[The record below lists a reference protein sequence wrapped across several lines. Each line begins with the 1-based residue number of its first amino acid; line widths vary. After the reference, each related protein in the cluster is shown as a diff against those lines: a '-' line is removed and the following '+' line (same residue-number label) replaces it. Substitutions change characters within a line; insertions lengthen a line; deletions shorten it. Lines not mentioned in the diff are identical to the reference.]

1 MIADLPGRIRRR
13 ILPFLLLLYGAA
25 YLDRINVGFA
35 ALEMKK
41 DLGLSDAVYGLGAGL
56 FFVGYFLFE
65 VPSNL
70 ILERVGARRWIARI
84 MISWGLLSSS
94 MMFARTPPHFYML
107 RFLLGVAEAGFFP
120 GIILYLTYWF
130 PGRDRA
136 RAMAQFLTAAMLA
149 WIVGG
154 PVSGA
159 LLGLGGIGGLAGWQW
174 LFLLEGIPSMI
185 LGGVV
190 LLVLDDGPA
199 TARWLNADERR
210 WILDDLARERL
221 KEETRVRRKTSG
233 VLFQGRTLLLCL
245 IYFLLT
251 VSSYGLSLWLPQVL
265 SAASTSSPVGVGFL
279 SVIPYSLTAAGMLVI
294 ASRSDRKGERRLH
307 VAVPLFAAAAGLA
320 MAAGLQLPAG
330 ILAARSVALVG
341 NFGCLG
347 PFWALSTRTL
357 GPRSAAAGIAMI
369 NSLGNLGGFVG
380 PYLVGLLKTGGG
392 FSSGFLLLAGSLTAA
407 GALTLMFVREDVPA
421 PAEENAAEEPVGDQ
435 IPYLPRR

>member
-1 MIADLPGRIRRR
+1 MRAELSGRIRRR
-13 ILPFLLLLYGAA
+13 ILPFLLLLYVAA

-56 FFVGYFLFE
+56 FFIGYFLFE

-84 MISWGLLSSS
+84 MISWGLLSSA
-94 MMFARTPPHFYML
+94 MMFARTPLHFYLL
-107 RFLLGVAEAGFFP
+107 RFFLGVAEAGFFP

-136 RAMAQFLTAAMLA
+136 RAMAQFLTAAMVA

-174 LFLLEGIPSMI
+174 LFLLEGVPSVI

-190 LLVLDDGPA
+190 LAVLDDGPA

-210 WILDDLARERL
+210 EILDDLARERL
-221 KEETRVRRKTSG
+221 KEETRVRLKKTG
-233 VLFQGRTLLLCL
+233 ILFQGRTLLLCL

-265 SAASTSSPVGVGFL
+265 SAASTSSPVGVGLL
-279 SVIPYSLTAAGMLVI
+279 SMIPYSLTAAGMLVI

-320 MAAGLQLPAG
+320 MAAGLQSPAG
-330 ILAARSVALVG
+330 ILAALSVAAVG

-357 GPRSAAAGIAMI
+357 GPRSAAAGIALI

-407 GALTLMFVREDVPA
+407 ASLTLMFVAEDVPA
-421 PAEENAAEEPVGDQ
+421 PAEEDAAEEPVGDQ